1 MVEAFNAILK
11 AALNQQFDEFNALAA
26 LEVAKNI
33 EIVRKLQEAVLDD
46 GVVVYSEKV
55 DKDGNVIGKEL
66 KPHPALLALPKLI
79 ADLGLTPQE
88 MMITPRQLA
97 RAGREDDG
105 IKSIADLMSAIG
117 TNLKGKKDE
126 DDSSG

>member
-1 MVEAFNAILK
+1 MI
-11 AALNQQFDEFNALAA
+11 
-26 LEVAKNI
+26 EV
-33 EIVRKLQEAVLDD
+33 VRKLQEAVLKD

-97 RAGREDDG
+97 RAGREEEG
-105 IKSIADLMSAIG
+105 FRSLADLMSAVSK
-117 TNLKGKKDE
+117 NLKGRNK
-126 DDSSG
+126 DDSNTN